1 MWVLLS
7 EVQKPNRSIATYL
20 VIIWMAIN
28 AFLMIP
34 ELGVFNDYTYLIELI
49 MWIASVIG
57 LWLMKKW
64 GAALTIAILCISL
77 GTSMS
82 TVFVGLYLATLLH
95 WLVLLNLLRVVLNV
109 IGIVYMFKS
118 VFGKKFR

>member
-1 MWVLLS
+1 LS
-7 EVQKPNRSIATYL
+7 EAQKPKRSLVIYL
-20 VIIWMAIN
+20 VMLWMAIN

-34 ELGVFNDYTYLIELI
+34 EIGVFNDYTYVIELI
-49 MWIASVIG
+49 MWVASLIG

-82 TVFVGLYLATLLH
+82 TVFVAHYLSVLLH
-95 WLVLLNLLRVVLNV
+95 PLALVNALRVVLNV
-109 IGIVYMFKS
+109 IVTGYMFNS
-118 VFGKKFR
+118 VFANKFS